1 MSLST
6 PVETALR
13 DRILRAAVRCIARW
27 GVSKS
32 SLEDIAR
39 EAACS
44 RASVYRAF
52 PGGKESLLQ
61 EVVTSEITT
70 FFDAVDFRLA
80 SATSLDE
87 MLRAGVSEALIRL
100 RGHEALA
107 FLAEY
112 EPDRLLLSPSFTG
125 IGRILPPSVAFTSAH
140 LRRFLAEDVADEAA
154 EWVVRVVLSYAMA
167 PPIAS
172 PRTEND
178 SDRLVEVLLVPAI
191 SALSGLVGASA
202 TTP

>member
-1 MSLST
+1 M
-6 PVETALR
+6 ETALR
-13 DRILRAAVRCIARW
+13 DRILRAALRCIARW
-27 GVSKS
+27 GVSKT

-52 PGGKESLLQ
+52 PGGKESLLL
-61 EVVTSEITT
+61 EVVTTEVTT
-70 FFDAVDFRLA
+70 FFDAVNFRLT

-87 MLRAGVSEALIRL
+87 LLRAGVSEALLRL

-107 FLAEY
+107 FLAEF

-125 IGRILPPSVAFTSAH
+125 IGRILPPAIAFTSDH
-140 LRRFLAEDVADEAA
+140 LRRFLDVDVADEAA

-172 PRTEND
+172 PPSEND

-191 SALSGLVGASA
+191 SALAGLVVAS
-202 TTP
+202 